1 MLKRKVFV
9 LMMAVLLTACEV
21 EFSPNA
27 EWKETPVVYCLLDQD
42 DDTTWVRVEK
52 CFLGENSIY
61 SYGGISDSVNYP
73 QGSIEVRLLGYRW
86 GQQMSDVLLQYAEV
100 EHQDGN
106 FASSSQPI
114 YFTDSSLNENYM
126 YKLEVRKT
134 SDGSLIA
141 STDSIPLILQTE
153 EQVITKPYASSK
165 FGFLSTAQGTPVCHI
180 EWNALQNARRY
191 QPFVRFYYG
200 ELGDTLYVDL
210 KCESTTALSTD
221 YPRSSFLNS
230 LKIALQ
236 DDPNPKKYLEYVDIY
251 LTACDESLNVYMM
264 SVNSGVSLNQTTD
277 TYTNIRGG
285 VGIFAARRTHLY
297 KFLNADN
304 SMNPLSSGNP
314 GLHAYLKD
322 LGVGFE

>member
-1 MLKRKVFV
+1 LKKTVY
-9 LMMAVLLTACEV
+9 LLPLLAFLFAACEV

-61 SYGGISDSVNYP
+61 SYGSISDSINYP
-73 QGSIEVRLLGYRW
+73 QGSIEVHLQGYRW
-86 GQQMSDVLLQYAEV
+86 GQLKSDVTLQYAERDRV
-100 EHQDGN
+100 DGN
-106 FASSSQPI
+106 FVSRNQPI
-114 YFTDSSLNENYM
+114 YYTDSALNETFM
-126 YKLEVRKT
+126 YKLEVRRT
-134 SDGSLIA
+134 ADGSLLA

-153 EQVITKPYASSK
+153 EQVITKPYSSGK
-165 FGFLSTAQGTPVCHI
+165 FGFHSSSQGTPVCHI

-200 ELGDTLYVDL
+200 EGDDTLSVDL
-210 KCESTTALSTD
+210 MCESTTALSTD
-221 YPRSSFLNS
+221 YSRSSFLNS
-230 LKIALQ
+230 LKMALQ
-236 DDPNPKKYLEYVDIY
+236 DDPNPKKYLEIVDSY
-251 LTACDESLNVYMM
+251 LTACDENLNVYMM
-264 SVNSGVSLNQTTD
+264 SVNSGVGMEQTTD

-285 VGIFAARRTHLY
+285 VGVFAARRTHLY